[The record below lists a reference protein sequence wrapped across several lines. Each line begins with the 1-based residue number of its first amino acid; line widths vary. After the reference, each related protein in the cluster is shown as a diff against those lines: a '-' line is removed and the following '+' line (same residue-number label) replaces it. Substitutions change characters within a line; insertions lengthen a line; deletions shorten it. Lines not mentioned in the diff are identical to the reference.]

1 MADDTAPPPDQDHL
15 TLSTRYDQFIL
26 LRPPNGRTS
35 LESFIATLC
44 VPVRIVESAHA
55 LQRFT
60 DDHLAPKGITN
71 VVRIVELLGAIY
83 HRMKSRCFQLST
95 TNYFWLD
102 DILQEI
108 FQRRIVNPVMILT
121 HLLTH
126 CRLMAV
132 SGPPRDVLE
141 NSHQVLESI
150 ILQHI
155 IPIRLPHVCTTYY
168 PIPQA
173 MRSALSRVPGFQPE
187 KEKHTFICL
196 ADAIERHLRYSVP
209 VVVDNTDIFI
219 SRSDPVMK
227 LLGHICMSSA
237 HMRELAAS
245 FIGCQHHPQEYISH
259 DLPAQLVDK
268 IHQQC
273 YKE

>member
-1 MADDTAPPPDQDHL
+1 MADDTAPPPDQDPL
-15 TLSTRYDQFIL
+15 ALSTRYDQFIL
-26 LRPPNGRTS
+26 LRPPNSNTA

-44 VPVRIVESAHA
+44 VPVRIIPSAVA
-55 LQRFT
+55 LRRFA
-60 DDHLAPKGITN
+60 DDHLAPKCLTN

-95 TNYFWLD
+95 ANYFWLD
-102 DILQEI
+102 DVLQEI
-108 FQRRIVNPVMILT
+108 FQRRIMNPVMILT

-132 SGPPRDVLE
+132 GAPPRNVLE
-141 NSHQVLESI
+141 NSHLALETI

-155 IPIRLPHVCTTYY
+155 IPIRLPRVCTTYY
-168 PIPQA
+168 PIPQP
-173 MRSALSRVPGFQPE
+173 MRSALSATPGFQPE

-196 ADAIERHLRYSVP
+196 ASAIERHLLHCVP
-209 VVVDNTDIFI
+209 VAVGNTDVFI
-219 SRSDPVMK
+219 SRTDPVMK

-268 IHQQC
+268 IHRQC